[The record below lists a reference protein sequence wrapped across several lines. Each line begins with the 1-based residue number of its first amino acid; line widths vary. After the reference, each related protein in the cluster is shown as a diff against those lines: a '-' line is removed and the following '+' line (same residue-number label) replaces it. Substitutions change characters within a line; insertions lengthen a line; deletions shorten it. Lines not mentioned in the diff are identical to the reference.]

1 MLDRDPSTIVAI
13 CTPRGRGGIGM
24 VRLSGDE
31 ALAIGRS
38 LFHSRP
44 RLGGRARHVTHGQ
57 VVDHLDRPV
66 DAAMAWY
73 LSGPG
78 TYTGEDVV
86 EITTH
91 GSDAVLDLVVDRAR
105 QLGARQALPGEFTR
119 RAFLHGR
126 IDLLQ
131 AEAVADL
138 IHAKS
143 QGGLRAAYGVLG
155 GDLSRRV
162 RVLREDVV
170 DVLARLEGMLDFSDD
185 VSAAELGDMESAL
198 AGVEERAVGLVASF
212 SGARSRLQGFTV
224 VLAGLPNA
232 GKSTLLNALLG
243 EERSIVTDIPGTTR
257 DWVEGFTT
265 WSGEA
270 VRLVDTAGLVESE
283 DAVEQ
288 AGVRSSRQQLA
299 AADLV
304 LHVIDGSA
312 GPTSSPYEPVEV
324 GALAR
329 VTVLSK
335 ADLPPSD
342 GLDISGEA
350 LRVSAKTGQGLPRLR
365 EAVLR
370 HLPGRGEDEGA
381 VPLRERHR
389 DALSSVAAATAQT
402 RQLLSENSWEV
413 AATELHGALRC
424 IGELLGETADD
435 AVLDRIFAQFCIGK

>member
-44 RLGGRARHVTHGQ
+44 RLGGRDRHVTHGQ

-91 GSDAVLDLVVDRAR
+91 GSDAVLALVVDRAR

-198 AGVEERAVGLVASF
+198 
-212 SGARSRLQGFTV
+212 
-224 VLAGLPNA
+224 
-232 GKSTLLNALLG
+232 
-243 EERSIVTDIPGTTR
+243 
-257 DWVEGFTT
+257 
-265 WSGEA
+265 
-270 VRLVDTAGLVESE
+270 
-283 DAVEQ
+283 
-288 AGVRSSRQQLA
+288 
-299 AADLV
+299 
-304 LHVIDGSA
+304 
-312 GPTSSPYEPVEV
+312 
-324 GALAR
+324 
-329 VTVLSK
+329 
-335 ADLPPSD
+335 
-342 GLDISGEA
+342 
-350 LRVSAKTGQGLPRLR
+350 
-365 EAVLR
+365 
-370 HLPGRGEDEGA
+370 
-381 VPLRERHR
+381 
-389 DALSSVAAATAQT
+389 
-402 RQLLSENSWEV
+402 
-413 AATELHGALRC
+413 
-424 IGELLGETADD
+424 
-435 AVLDRIFAQFCIGK
+435 